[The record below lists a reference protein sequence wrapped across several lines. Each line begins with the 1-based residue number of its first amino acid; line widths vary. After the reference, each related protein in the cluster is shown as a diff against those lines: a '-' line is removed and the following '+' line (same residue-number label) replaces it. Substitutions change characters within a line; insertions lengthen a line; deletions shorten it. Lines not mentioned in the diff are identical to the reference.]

1 VRELVAFVYPDAFR
15 AAEVMA
21 TLHRLRTEVDG
32 DLGDTVCIS
41 RDSHGRVAL
50 QYAQCPTAPPAPTA
64 ETPQLRFWQAL
75 VRSFV
80 SPTAPETPETPET
93 GGAGGDPARE
103 LPPVPPLDEHFSAAL
118 RAGLRPGSS
127 AVLVLVRDVT
137 GDRLVP
143 RVGVFGGTILRT
155 PFPDEVSSRRPEA
168 LRNGEAGPHR

>member
-50 QYAQCPTAPPAPTA
+50 QYAQCPTAPTAPTA
-64 ETPQLRFWQAL
+64 EPPQLRFWQAL

-80 SPTAPETPETPET
+80 SPPAPETPAAPGA

-103 LPPVPPLDEHFSAAL
+103 LPTVPPLDERFTAAL
-118 RAGLRPGSS
+118 RDRLRPDSS
-127 AVLVLVRDVT
+127 AVLVLVRDVS

-155 PFPDEVSSRRPEA
+155 PLPDEASSRRPEA
-168 LRNGEAGPHR
+168 LRNGEAGAQR

>member
-41 RDSHGRVAL
+41 RDSRGRVAL
-50 QYAQCPTAPPAPTA
+50 QYAQCPTA

-80 SPTAPETPETPET
+80 SPTSPGTPETPETP
-93 GGAGGDPARE
+93 GARGASGDPARG
-103 LPPVPPLDEHFSAAL
+103 LPPVPPLDERFSAAL

-155 PFPDEVSSRRPEA
+155 PLPDEASSRHPDA
-168 LRNGEAGPHR
+168 LRSEGSGPNR